1 MGAPAALHH
10 RDKNREGQVV
20 DGGLDEAVLQ
30 VMASLISE
38 YSIMGYVSERS
49 GSVLPGIAPSNG
61 GA

>member
-1 MGAPAALHH
+1 MAGSTK
-10 RDKNREGQVV
+10 RCF
-20 DGGLDEAVLQ
+20 Q